1 MKYVIMC
8 GGNYE
13 NLETPKQLSKVNG
26 EILVARTIRLLK
38 ENGITDIAIT
48 SKDKRFDNFGVER
61 IEHKNDF
68 ISKDKKKIKGY
79 WVDAFLPSE
88 DPITY
93 LYGDVY
99 YSDEAIKTIINTET
113 DYILFFAS
121 KNIYHKEYSRNWEEP
136 FAFKV
141 VNQKRFRRA
150 IEYCKHEVDRGHC
163 NREPISWEVYRA
175 VNHYDLNTHTIG
187 KNFIAIDDYTV
198 DIDCPEDIKE
208 LEKVLKGG
216 GISGKRR

>member
-8 GGNYE
+8 GGTYNDW
-13 NLETPKQLSKVNG
+13 ETPRQLSIVKG
-26 EILVARTIRLLK
+26 EILIERTIRLLK

-48 SKDKRFDNFGVER
+48 SNDKRFDNFGVER

-68 ISKDKKKIKGY
+68 ECNGSKKIKGY

-88 DPITY
+88 QPITY

-99 YSDEAIKTIINTET
+99 YSEQAIKTIIET
-113 DYILFFAS
+113 PTDDVLFFAS
-121 KNIYHKEYSRNWEEP
+121 RYIYHKGYSRLWEEP

-141 VNQKRFRRA
+141 VNQKRFRKC
-150 IEYCKHEVDRGHC
+150 IDICKQKSDKGLT
-163 NREPISWEVYRA
+163 NREPISWELYR
-175 VNHYDLNTHTIG
+175 VLNGYNINRHIID

-198 DIDCPEDIKE
+198 DIDCPEDINN
-208 LEKVLKGG
+208 LEAVLKE
-216 GISGKRR
+216 